1 MAACVASCV
10 SKGSARSSGAVVS
23 VSAGAVKPLVEQLEP
38 VRRRLEP
45 AESVGRLAL
54 ASCVCK
60 GAGVSCDGC
69 CAALTRRDGAALARR
84 DGAALA
90 ALARRDGAA
99 LARRDGAALARRD
112 GVCVVDC
119 ANGKESGA

>member
-1 MAACVASCV
+1 MRSEIRGDACVASCV
-10 SKGSARSSGAVVS
+10 SKGSARSSGAIVS
-23 VSAGAVKPLVEQLEP
+23 VSAGAVKPLVEQLERSEP

-60 GAGVSCDGC
+60 GVGVSCDGC
-69 CAALTRRDGAALARR
+69 C
-84 DGAALA
+84 
-90 ALARRDGAA
+90 
-99 LARRDGAALARRD
+99 AALARRD

-119 ANGKESGA
+119 ANGKESVA